1 VPWFSGDLKD
11 LKRKRRQS
19 ERRWLHHSRDPIK
32 SVTYKEE
39 YNHSRN
45 QYSSALETAKTECYS
60 NQVQMCAGDQ
70 KKLFSLI
77 KSLTKPQQQEQY
89 PDAASLKDLADA
101 FGDFFVMKINKIRSK
116 LEKIDVTPEPVE
128 RNNIPVENMLLAFR
142 PLSQEEVRKMIKKAP
157 NKHCDLDPMPTW
169 LLKECLDPLLPVLT
183 LLINKSLDLGY
194 FPDAWKNAL
203 VTPLLKKL
211 GLELIFPN
219 FRPVSNLPF
228 ISKLAERASVDQLN
242 KHMDAHDRRPSHQ
255 SAYRPFHSTE
265 TALLK
270 VQSDILQNMDTQR
283 VTLLVMLDLSAAFD
297 TIDHKILI
305 ETLNSGV
312 GVGGTALQWFTSYL
326 SKRTQQ
332 VKVDGVTSEKINLNT
347 GVPQG
352 SCLGPV
358 LFTAYVADL
367 FRIIQKHL
375 IDAHGYAD
383 DHQLYLSFR
392 PSPTTN
398 QLDAVTAMEK
408 CVSELRAWM
417 ITNWLMVNDSKTEV
431 MLIGTKQQLERVQI
445 SSIKVGED
453 DIQPVTSVRNLGV
466 IFDSHLKMDLHVTKA
481 CQRAY
486 YHLHN
491 IRRIR
496 KYLTDDATCSII
508 HAFVTSQIDYCN
520 SLLSGLPANLIKK
533 VQRVQNTAARLV
545 CKLRKY
551 ERITPAFITLHWLP
565 VRYRIIFKVVLLVHK
580 GIHGK
585 APLYIKEML
594 VMKSNPRYDTRS
606 NDACILT
613 IPKHRSST
621 LGARA
626 FAVQGP
632 KQWNDLPTDLRLCSD
647 TDEFKRKLKTHLFTT
662 FVNESMYC

>member
-1 VPWFSGDLKD
+1 
-11 LKRKRRQS
+11 
-19 ERRWLHHSRDPIK
+19 
-32 SVTYKEE
+32 
-39 YNHSRN
+39 
-45 QYSSALETAKTECYS
+45 
-60 NQVQMCAGDQ
+60 M
-70 KKLFSLI
+70 I

-89 PDAASLKDLADA
+89 PDSASLKDLADA
-101 FGDFFVMKINKIRSK
+101 FGDFFVMKIKNIRSK
-116 LEKIDVTPEPVE
+116 LEKIEVNSEPIVQD
-128 RNNIPVENMLLAFR
+128 NIPTEDMLLAFR
-142 PLSQEEVRKMIKKAP
+142 PLSEEEVRKMIRKAP

-183 LLINKSLDLGY
+183 LLINKSLELGY
-194 FPDAWKNAL
+194 FPEAWKNAL

-228 ISKLAERASVDQLN
+228 ISKLAEKASVNQLN
-242 KHMDAHDRRPSHQ
+242 EHMDSRDRRPSHQ

-270 VQSDILQNMDTQR
+270 VQSDILQNMDEQR
-283 VTLLVMLDLSAAFD
+283 VTLLVMLDLSAALD
-297 TIDHKILI
+297 TIDHKILL
-305 ETLNSGV
+305 ETLRSGV

-326 SKRTQQ
+326 SNRTQQ
-332 VKVDGVTSEKINLNT
+332 VKVHGVTSEKINLDT

-375 IDAHGYAD
+375 LDAHGYAD

-398 QLDAVTAMEK
+398 QQEALAAMER
-408 CVSELRAWM
+408 CISELRAWM
-417 ITNWLMVNDSKTEV
+417 IKNQLMVNDTKTEF

-445 SSIKVGED
+445 SSIKVGQD
-453 DIQPVTSVRNLGV
+453 DIQPVTFVRNLGV
-466 IFDSHLKMDLHVTKA
+466 IFDSQLKMDLHVTKA
-481 CQRAY
+481 CKTAY

-520 SLLSGLPANLIKK
+520 SLLSGLPDNLIKK

-551 ERITPAFITLHWLP
+551 DRITPAFITLHWLP
-565 VRYRIIFKVVLLVHK
+565 VKYRIIFKVALLVHK
-580 GIHGK
+580 GVHGN
-585 APLYIKEML
+585 APSYITEML
-594 VMKSNPRYDTRS
+594 VMKSSSRYVMRS
-606 NDACILT
+606 NNACMLT
-613 IPKHRSST
+613 VPKHRCST

-632 KQWNDLPTDLRLCSD
+632 KQWNDLPTELRLCSD
-647 TDEFKRKLKTHLFTT
+647 TAEFKRKLKTHLFTK
-662 FVNESMYC
+662 FVHDSLYC